1 MVSPQWSSLTGS
13 WRRPR
18 HLQSKVV
25 SWLILT
31 QIAPGLYFEKYW
43 TKGWKINLIFKIA
56 LIDKMLFL
64 FKVKHKPLS
73 SCT

>member
-1 MVSPQWSSLTGS
+1 MPVPWPHLSGPPSLGLGEGQGIGS
-13 WRRPR
+13 
-18 HLQSKVV
+18 LK
-25 SWLILT
+25 LILT